1 MHSHSPMG
9 PLAPYGE
16 GFRAWLVSLGFAPA
30 SVKHR
35 MTLFRQFS
43 RWLAA
48 QGTGLGELNDQQ
60 AERFVA
66 ARGAQGRVTWVS
78 PASMALP
85 LRYLRGLGVVPP
97 FVLLCSGDLRE
108 LQFLANGRC

>member
-1 MHSHSPMG
+1 MHSHSPTG
-9 PLAPYGE
+9 PLAPYVE

-35 MTLFRQFS
+35 LTLFRQFS

-48 QGTGLGELNDQQ
+48 QGTALGELNDQQ
-60 AERFVA
+60 AEPFVA

-78 PASMALP
+78 PAGMALP
-85 LRYLRGLGVVPP
+85 LRYLRALGVVPP
-97 FVLLCSGDLRE
+97 AAAVRAGDPLGE
-108 LQFLANGRC
+108 

>member
-1 MHSHSPMG
+1 MHSHSSVG
-9 PLAPYGE
+9 PLAPYAE

-35 MTLFRQFS
+35 LTLFRQFS
-43 RWLAA
+43 RWLAT
-48 QGTGLGELNDQQ
+48 QGAGLGELTDQQ

-78 PASMALP
+78 PAGMALP
-85 LRYLRGLGVVPP
+85 LRYLRGLGVVPAA
-97 FVLLCSGDLRE
+97 VVCAADLLE
-108 LQFLANGRC
+108 EWLAADIW